1 MRPRPNFKVIRE
13 LPVVESFQEPLREMP
28 TQRCWWCRPTGLMT
42 LVCALG
48 TAAAV
53 VLVVLAIVAAWVR

>member
-28 TQRCWWCRPTGLMT
+28 PRLYWWGLPTGLMT
-42 LVCALG
+42 LVCVLG

-53 VLVVLAIVAAWVR
+53 VLVVLAIGAAWVR